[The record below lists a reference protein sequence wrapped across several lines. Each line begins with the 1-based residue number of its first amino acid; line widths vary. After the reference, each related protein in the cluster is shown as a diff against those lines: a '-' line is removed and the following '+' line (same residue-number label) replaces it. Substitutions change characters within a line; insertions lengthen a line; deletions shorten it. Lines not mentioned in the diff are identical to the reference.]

1 VNQIEA
7 NSATEQAAAWIVRLS
22 SDQCAPG
29 DRKQFSDWIEAEPC
43 NGAAFDTVLNTWQKS
58 SYASTPLAATATKT
72 ETSSN
77 WNLGWMWPTTAIASL
92 SCLVAAAIFMLGLQ
106 QPPQVIEQ
114 YATAVGGFERIEL
127 SDGSIIELNTNSKIT
142 VAYSDRLRDIQLL
155 QGEAYFQVAKNKNA
169 PFVVSFDSASVTALG
184 TAFNIHSSARDSKVI
199 VTEGVVAVA
208 EADAGLALKGERAI
222 VNAGQE
228 LNVNLNTGLGKIKPS
243 MNLNNTAWRKRT
255 LVLENIPLNTALEKL
270 NRYLKQP
277 VDISDA
283 SLRKARVSGTFSLEQ
298 PEATLMALIESFK
311 LKRKPSG
318 NAPTSTAY
326 YIAD

>member
-1 VNQIEA
+1 MNQIET

-29 DRKQFSDWIEAEPC
+29 DHKQFSDWIEAEPS
-43 NGAAFDTVLNTWQKS
+43 NGTAFDSVLNTWQKS
-58 SYASTPLAATATKT
+58 SFASPLPATTRSS
-72 ETSSN
+72 ETTSG

-92 SCLVAAAIFMLGLQ
+92 SCLIAAAVFMLGLQ
-106 QPPQVIEQ
+106 QPQQVTEQ
-114 YATAVGGFERIEL
+114 YATAIGEFERIEL
-127 SDGSIIELNTNSKIT
+127 RDGSIIELNTNSKIT
-142 VAYSDRLRDIQLL
+142 VAYSDQLRDIQLL

-169 PFVVSFDSASVTALG
+169 PFVVSFGSASVTALG

-228 LNVNLNTGLGKIKPS
+228 LNVNLNTGLGKITPS
-243 MNLNNTAWRKRT
+243 INANNTAWRKRT

-270 NRYLKQP
+270 SRYLKHP
-277 VDISDA
+277 VDISHA

-298 PEATLMALIESFK
+298 PEATLAALIESFN
-311 LKRKPSG
+311 LKRKPSA
-318 NAPTSTAY
+318 NIPTGTAY
-326 YIAD
+326 YIAN